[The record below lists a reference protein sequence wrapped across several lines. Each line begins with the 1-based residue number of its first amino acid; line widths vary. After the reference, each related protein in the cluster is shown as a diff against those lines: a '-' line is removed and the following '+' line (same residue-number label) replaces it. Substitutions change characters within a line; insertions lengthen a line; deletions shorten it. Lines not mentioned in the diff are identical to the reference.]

1 MGSIMINCLIS
12 NIKIAGIS
20 CVLPNQKIDAM
31 NRVDTFGEEAVN
43 KIIKKTGVK
52 SIYKSLLEQTASD
65 LAFVAAQKLIES
77 NNIDPDSI
85 GALILVTQTPDYRL
99 PATACVLQHRL
110 GISEDCICFDINL
123 GCSGYVNGL
132 YTISALMKNANIDRA
147 LLLVAETPTKRIS
160 PLDRSLSMIF
170 GDCGTATLLEAD
182 EKAED
187 MTFSF
192 KTFGERF
199 KKIIV
204 PAGGWR
210 NLNASSKRVE
220 WGDGNIRSD
229 YDTYMNGQDVFSF
242 TITEVPTYIQGF
254 MDYLKVEESSYDYFI
269 LHQANDYILRQIAKK
284 LKTNVS
290 RVPISMEK
298 YGNTSSTS
306 IPLLLSFLKEKNV
319 AGIKKCLMSGFGVG
333 LSWAATD
340 LTIDFDNVLPVTH
353 SDDFYTEG
361 YVSHE

>member
-1 MGSIMINCLIS
+1 MINCQIR
-12 NIKIAGIS
+12 NVEIAGIS
-20 CVLPNQKIDAM
+20 CVLPIQKVDALS
-31 NRVDTFGEEAVN
+31 RVDTFGEEAVN
-43 KIIKKTGVK
+43 KIINKTGVK
-52 SIYKSLLEQTASD
+52 SIYKSMPEQTASD
-65 LAFVAAQKLIES
+65 LAFVAAKQVIES
-77 NNIDPDSI
+77 NNISPDTI

-110 GISEDCICFDINL
+110 GIPEECICFDINL

-132 YTISALMKNANIDRA
+132 YAISALMGSGNINKA

-170 GDCGTATLLEAD
+170 GDCGTATLLEY
-182 EKAED
+182 KED
-187 MTFSF
+187 ASDMYFSF

-210 NLNASSKRVE
+210 NFNASTERVE

-242 TITEVPTYIQGF
+242 TITEVPIYIQEF
-254 MDYLKVEESSYDYFI
+254 MNYLNKNESSYDYFI
-269 LHQANDYILRQIAKK
+269 LHQANNYILRQIAKK
-284 LKTNVS
+284 LKTDS
-290 RVPISMEK
+290 MKVPISMEQ

-306 IPLLLSFLKEKNV
+306 IPLLLSFLKDNKV
-319 AGIKKCLMSGFGVG
+319 TGLKKCLMSGFGVG

-340 LTIDFDNVLPVTH
+340 LTIDFNNVLPITH
-353 SDDFYTEG
+353 SDDYYTEG
-361 YVSHE
+361 FVSHE